1 MNKNAEKYAKEHH
14 DIPFEHDSGI
24 KVIVAE
30 ESYTAGPKSMLDE
43 IRELKGKLL
52 AKDIEL
58 MKVLVDNALLQQEVN
73 SLNGSNNYYLSFF
86 LIFDM
91 SHLNRKVRNR

>member
-1 MNKNAEKYAKEHH
+1 
-14 DIPFEHDSGI
+14 
-24 KVIVAE
+24 
-30 ESYTAGPKSMLDE
+30 
-43 IRELKGKLL
+43 
-52 AKDIEL
+52 